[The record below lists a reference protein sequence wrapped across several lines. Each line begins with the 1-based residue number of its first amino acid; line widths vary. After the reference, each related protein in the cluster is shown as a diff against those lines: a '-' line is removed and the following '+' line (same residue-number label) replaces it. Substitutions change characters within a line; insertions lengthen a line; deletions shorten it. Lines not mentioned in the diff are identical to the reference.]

1 MSQIFRRLWESSA
14 SLTFVS
20 VLMLV
25 DLALSIVGLIADPTV
40 VTGAP
45 AWLKPAK
52 FAISTGIY
60 SFTLAWLLTY
70 VSVWPRLMRWMAR
83 IVAFVT
89 VFEIVIIDIQAARGI
104 PSHFNNTTPL
114 NAVLFGVMGIAIG
127 LLLLCSAV
135 IAAALFRQV
144 FTDRAWGWALRIGM
158 SITVVGASLGGMMLR
173 PTQAQVENA
182 HSRHQMPTVGAHT
195 VGATDGDPGLPLTA
209 WSTRHGDLRV
219 PHFFGMHAVQV
230 IPFLAWLLARVRP
243 ALSVSKRVLLVQI
256 ASAGY
261 AALTAILLWQ
271 ALRSQS
277 IIEPDEATLLALA
290 ACAGL
295 TTLAATAVV
304 LRNNTRSIQA
314 AARVES

>member
-1 MSQIFRRLWESSA
+1 MSQIFKRLWESSA
-14 SLTFVS
+14 SLTFVG

-25 DLALSIVGLIADPTV
+25 DLAISIVGLIADPTV
-40 VTGAP
+40 ITGAP
-45 AWLKPAK
+45 AWLKPTK

-83 IVAFVT
+83 TVAFVI
-89 VFEIVIIDIQAARGI
+89 VFEIVLIDIQAARGI

-114 NAVLFGVMGIAIG
+114 NAILFGVMGIAIG

-173 PTQAQVENA
+173 PTSAQLENA
-182 HSRHQMPTVGAHT
+182 RSRHQMPTVGAHT
-195 VGATDGDPGLPLTA
+195 VGAPDGDSGLPLTA

-219 PHFFGMHAVQV
+219 PHFFGMHAVQM
-230 IPFLAWLLARVRP
+230 IPFLAWLLACVRP
-243 ALSVSKRVLLVQI
+243 ALSVSKRVLLIQI

-261 AALTAILLWQ
+261 VALTAILLWQ
-271 ALRSQS
+271 ALRGQS
-277 IIEPDEATLLALA
+277 IIEPDQATLVALA
-290 ACAGL
+290 ACAAL
-295 TTLAATAVV
+295 TILAATAVV
-304 LRNNTRSIQA
+304 LRNNTQSIEA
-314 AARVES
+314 AARV